1 MNEEVIKEIIKE
13 IGTWQSNELFIGVV
27 VACIP
32 AIGILLN
39 LFMVYFPM
47 SNLELAFKTREQY
60 EKYKVANTIVFLIGM
75 LMAMLIE
82 SFSEVV
88 MFKTYMILFIL
99 FLTVR
104 VILGILEDCF
114 IRLFP
119 KLGIDKIKMGMSFG
133 ALYFLVISIF
143 GIMGQQLLYKHVYN
157 GYILLVII
165 FLMIESE
172 CFKAITHQSLDIEI
186 AKVYYIKDGKKF
198 YIYFALNEEYIL
210 VGTNCNMNNTD
221 NKKYV
226 ISIKSLENCIIY
238 SHIKKNKDIL

>member
-82 SFSEVV
+82 SLSEVV
-88 MFKTYMILFIL
+88 MFKAYMILFIL

-104 VILGILEDCF
+104 VILGMLEDWF

-119 KLGIDKIKMGMSFG
+119 KFGIDKIKMVMSFG
-133 ALYFLVISIF
+133 ALYFFVISIF
-143 GIMGQQLLYKHVYN
+143 GTMGQQLLYKHVYN

-186 AKVYYIKDGKKF
+186 AKVYYIKDGKKC

-210 VGTNCNMNNTD
+210 VGTNRNMNNTD

-226 ISIKSLENCIIY
+226 ISIKSLENCIIH